1 MKETVHCS
9 TSESSRNRQGSSAET
24 RHSRFFPDFVP
35 KFAKVS
41 KSSAKALRQHR
52 VHAIDAIHV
61 FPSFACHMRYREEQ
75 SAAQVQRTGSKWKGM
90 CWTEY
95 KAYFMS
101 EKRGD
106 DQLTEPEALRAWLR
120 DLQGHN
126 GVESYKASV
135 LNRKSG
141 DMEQRQFVYVNVGQ
155 TRDKEHETKTS
166 RTSSL
171 ACRTTDFTTAQV
183 QEAQL
188 RVAALVSCQQTT

>member
-1 MKETVHCS
+1 
-9 TSESSRNRQGSSAET
+9 
-24 RHSRFFPDFVP
+24 
-35 KFAKVS
+35 
-41 KSSAKALRQHR
+41 
-52 VHAIDAIHV
+52 
-61 FPSFACHMRYREEQ
+61 
-75 SAAQVQRTGSKWKGM
+75 
-90 CWTEY
+90 
-95 KAYFMS
+95 MS